1 MKVLVF
7 DVETTGLMSE
17 RNASI
22 TEIDK
27 WPYIVQL
34 SYLIYDDILNR
45 ITLINDNII
54 RLPSDVIISDVCCGI
69 HGITTEKSIKDGI
82 DIRYALIKFNEIL
95 NSVDI
100 IVGHNIS
107 FDKRLIMVECIR
119 NNIKQQFTKNSIKKN
134 EYCTMRNGVNICKI
148 ENVNFF
154 GKKYFKFPKLSELY
168 YHYFKIIPEGLHNSK
183 NDILVCLRCYC
194 MMVYKYDISNYINLD
209 ELYENK
215 PNDILLTFNDE
226 IKIGNIKNDDIISNN
241 CLENELSN
249 DFEYSAKRQRI
260 N

>member
-22 TEIDK
+22 TETDK

-34 SYLIYDDILNR
+34 SYLIYDDVLNR
-45 ITLINDNII
+45 ITIINDDII
-54 RLPSDVIISDVCCGI
+54 RLPSNVIMSDICTGI
-69 HGITTEKSIKDGI
+69 HGITNEKSKSIGV

-95 NSVDI
+95 KTADI

-107 FDKRLIMVECIR
+107 FDKRIIMVECIR
-119 NNIKQQFTKNSIKKN
+119 NDIKQQFTKNSIKKN
-134 EYCTMRNGVNICKI
+134 EYCTMRNGVDICKL
-148 ENVNFF
+148 ENFNFI

-168 YHYFKIIPEGLHNSK
+168 YHYFKIVPEGLHNSK
-183 NDILVCLRCYC
+183 KDILVCLRCYC

-209 ELYENK
+209 ELCDNK
-215 PNDILLTFNDE
+215 SNDILKKFNTE
-226 IKIGNIKNDDIISNN
+226 IKIGNIKNDNIISND
-241 CLENELSN
+241 CLQNELLN
-249 DFEYSAKRQRI
+249 EFESSPKRQRTD
-260 N
+260 